1 MYNLQTHLHFMGIG
15 GIGMSGIAKILR
27 QQGYIISGCDKNL
40 EQATITELITIG
52 CLISSA
58 HCGAECNNHNINY
71 LIYSSAINL
80 NHEEIINAK
89 SKGIKV
95 VHRAEILAEL
105 MKSKFTIAVGG
116 SHGKTTTTSLISH
129 ILLQSQIDPTV
140 IIGGALKNLGS
151 NAHLG
156 KSKFMVVEADESDK
170 SIEKLLPSIALITN
184 IDLEHLDV
192 FKNIED
198 ITNTFGKFINNLPFY
213 GKVVICNDD
222 INCQKL
228 MKINQAD
235 YLTYGIDNNSNF
247 MAKNIT
253 LEPNASK
260 YDLYI
265 DDNFISN
272 IVLNIPGQ
280 HNILNSLGAIA
291 VSTIIEIPEKHII
304 ESLANFEGVERRF
317 SLNGYY
323 KGAAVF
329 DDYAH
334 HPNEI
339 KATIEMANLSVK
351 NKLKV
356 VFQPHRYTR
365 THHLWHEFIDIL
377 TNCKIDELIIT
388 DIYSAGETEITNVT
402 SQRLTA
408 EIKSE
413 NYHKKNNI
421 KTTYLSANDDFDLIK
436 SYLNISIED
445 GDMILILGAGKIY
458 QLAKYLTSQN

>member
-1 MYNLQTHLHFMGIG
+1 MGIG
-15 GIGMSGIAKILR
+15 GIGMSGIAKVLR
-27 QQGYIISGCDKNL
+27 KQGYIISGCDNNI
-40 EQATITELITIG
+40 EQATIKELINLG
-52 CLISSA
+52 CIISST
-58 HCGAECNNHNINY
+58 HCGIKCNEINIKY
-71 LIYSSAINL
+71 LIYSSAINQ
-80 NHEEIINAK
+80 NHPEIVNAK
-89 SKGIKV
+89 NKGIKV

-105 MKSKFTIAVGG
+105 MKSKFSIAVGG

-129 ILLQSQIDPTV
+129 ILLQSKIDPTV

-156 KSKFMVVEADESDK
+156 KSNIMIVEADESDK

-222 INCQKL
+222 TNCQKL
-228 MKINQAD
+228 MEINQAD
-235 YLTYGIDNNSNF
+235 YLTYGIENNSYF
-247 MAKNIT
+247 MAKNIM
-253 LEPNASK
+253 LESNLSK

-265 DDNFISN
+265 DNNFASK
-272 IVLNIPGQ
+272 IVLNIPGK

-291 VSTIIEIPEKHII
+291 VSNLLEIPEKHIS
-304 ESLANFEGVERRF
+304 ESLVNFEGVERRF
-317 SLNGYY
+317 SLNGYC

-334 HPNEI
+334 HPTEI

-351 NKLKV
+351 NKLRV

-365 THHLWHEFIDIL
+365 TYHLWNEFIDIL
-377 TNCKIDELIIT
+377 ANCKMDELIIT
-388 DIYSAGETEITNVT
+388 DIYSAGEPEIANIT
-402 SQRLTA
+402 SQRLLT
-408 EIKSE
+408 EIKE
-413 NYHKKNNI
+413 KNYSINNNI
-421 KTTYLSANDDFDLIK
+421 IATYLPATADFSLIK
-436 SYLNISIED
+436 SHLISSIED
-445 GDMILILGAGKIY
+445 GDLILILGAGKVN
-458 QLAKYLTSQN
+458 QLAKGLITQN